1 MADSYNFV
9 HCAHKVW
16 RITKEKGP
24 SETFRWT
31 LQDKNLAFYH
41 FIKKKKGD
49 MPRYGGKWVFGQK
62 YYRNEFLQKRCL
74 NRLCDARNFE
84 RAVCRSLFYLDAY
97 QHVLLRFMGQT
108 GSSPTH
114 TPIRAGT
121 TQPSPRVYRGRNSH
135 TFQSVLHF
143 RLPSAPQRYNTLDFP
158 RESRVP
164 RNRQFLW
171 ILPVKWELYPL

>member
-49 MPRYGGKWVFGQK
+49 MPGYGGKWVFGQK
-62 YYRNEFLQKRCL
+62 YYRNEFLQKRCSPIHGP
-74 NRLCDARNFE
+74 E
-84 RAVCRSLFYLDAY
+84 R
-97 QHVLLRFMGQT
+97 QQ
-108 GSSPTH
+108 
-114 TPIRAGT
+114 
-121 TQPSPRVYRGRNSH
+121 SH
-135 TFQSVLHF
+135 TYPNQSRDH
-143 RLPSAPQRYNTLDFP
+143 PAQPQGVQGQKLLGPLGEHEGNPGGVQGVDKGGEKRHDHAAK
-158 RESRVP
+158 EA
-164 RNRQFLW
+164 
-171 ILPVKWELYPL
+171 LPVRDMANRGPMSR

>member
-24 SETFRWT
+24 SETFQWT

-49 MPRYGGKWVFGQK
+49 MPGYGGKWVFGQK

-84 RAVCRSLFYLDAY
+84 RAVCRSLFDLGAY

-121 TQPSPRVYRGRNSH
+121 TQPSPRVYRGRNSFAH
-135 TFQSVLHF
+135 WVNMKEIPAVSRAWMKEARNAMTMPPRRRF
-143 RLPSAPQRYNTLDFP
+143 RCGAWQTGG
-158 RESRVP
+158 
-164 RNRQFLW
+164 Q
-171 ILPVKWELYPL
+171 